1 LKSLQVFTPDFE
13 DHAPIVLLG
22 NDARGEWTRAYGLA
36 PPARMAEILDELAA
50 DAPAGAG
57 K

>member
-1 LKSLQVFTPDFE
+1 M
-13 DHAPIVLLG
+13 LLG

-50 DAPAGAG
+50 NDAAPEGE
-57 K
+57 